1 MDYCCDPKTEV
12 KKPTKKPDPC
22 KKNNGGCYS
31 KRKCTNVNGKAKCGN
46 CPKGYTNLGATK
58 CKKAAPVD
66 KNLSGGNSGGAKN
79 LKACTGECDADSQ
92 CAKGLKCFQRSKGEK
107 IPGCKGNGGGK
118 DWDYCYNP
126 VHGGI
131 KNLSGGNSGSA
142 KNLQRCTGECDADSQ
157 CAYGLKCFQ
166 RSRGEPIP
174 SCKGNGGGKDWDY
187 CYDPKIAK
195 PTKALVLKR
204 TTRYTKNTQARGQVI
219 GYLDRHLVQGP
230 ANSVLTSFKFI
241 HGGGANMRFQYTTVT
256 FPASKV
262 GKTVTR
268 YTKYNDGFG
277 RNLEYPDRHNVAAP
291 GKCEFLASFFFQRS
305 GNNMRYKFTTRTVP
319 CTGSCKGLYTK
330 CNDFD
335 GKKIECL
342 DRHYINAPNN
352 YGLKRFMPTRSGCS
366 RGKQRYYYVACQFK
380 LK

>member
-1 MDYCCDPKTEV
+1 MGDTQCAKGLKCFQRSNGEKIPGCKGNGGGKHWDYCYNPLHGGVKELGGGNDSKAKNLQRCVGECDADSQCAYGLKCFQRSKGEKIPGCKDGKKKMPGHYDYCYDPKTEV
-12 KKPTKKPDPC
+12 KKPDPC
-22 KKNNGGCYS
+22 KKNNGGCD
-31 KRKCTNVNGKAKCGN
+31 KARKCMNSNGKAKCGN
-46 CPKGYTNLGATK
+46 CPKGYTNSGATK
-58 CKKAAPVD
+58 CKKTGPVE

-126 VHGGI
+126 LHVGV

-166 RSRGEPIP
+166 RSKGEPIP
-174 SCKGNGGGKDWDY
+174 GCKGNGGGKDWDY

-277 RNLEYPDRHNVAAP
+277 RNL
-291 GKCEFLASFFFQRS
+291 
-305 GNNMRYKFTTRTVP
+305 
-319 CTGSCKGLYTK
+319 
-330 CNDFD
+330 
-335 GKKIECL
+335 
-342 DRHYINAPNN
+342 
-352 YGLKRFMPTRSGCS
+352 
-366 RGKQRYYYVACQFK
+366 
-380 LK
+380 